1 MAIPGIP
8 TNFNVQQGNQQVF
21 LSWNISVGS
30 TSYQVQRSTDGV
42 TYTILASSTLNQYL
56 DTTVTIGTCYYY
68 QIASTNVSG
77 TSPYTAPQSVVPT
90 TSGEM
95 SLGEL
100 RLRAQQRADRVN
112 SNFVTTTEW
121 NSYIN
126 QCMFELYDLLIT
138 EYEDYFKAPSA
149 SFTVNGSSAI
159 WPLPNGVLSFTD
171 NSGSPFVAAPFY
183 KLLGVDLAVNTASNA
198 YVTVPKFN
206 FIDRNRFVYPNT
218 ASTIYGVFN
227 LRYRMMGNNLEFIPT
242 PSGNQI
248 IRIQYIPRMQMLLK
262 DTDVTVQGISGW
274 LEFVIVKAAYLAL
287 CKEESDTMNLEKQ
300 LQQIIERIQDSAMN
314 RDVGQPDTIS
324 DVRANGTWGNT
335 YGWNG
340 PIGGV

>member
-1 MAIPGIP
+1 MAIPGYP
-8 TNFNVQQGNQQVF
+8 VNFNVQQGNGQIF
-21 LSWNISVGS
+21 LSWNIAAGA
-30 TSYQVQRSTDGV
+30 TSYSVQRSLDGV
-42 TYTILASSTLNQYL
+42 AYTTLATPAVNNYL
-56 DTTVTIGTCYYY
+56 DTAVTLGTVYYY
-68 QIASTNVSG
+68 QIASVNVSG
-77 TSPYTAPQSVVPT
+77 TSIYTAPQSIVPT

-112 SNFVTTTEW
+112 SNFVTLTEW

-126 QCMFELYDLLIT
+126 QSMFELYDLLIT
-138 EYEDYFKAPSA
+138 EYEDYFKAPPA
-149 SFTVNGSSAI
+149 SFTVNGSSYV
-159 WPLPNGVLSFTD
+159 WPLPNGVLSFND
-171 NSGSPFVAAPFY
+171 NNGSAFVAPPFY
-183 KLLGVDLAVNTASNA
+183 KLLGVDLAVNSANNA

-206 FIDRNRFVYPNT
+206 FIDRNKFVYPNT

-248 IRIQYIPRMQMLLK
+248 IRIQYIPRMQQLLQ
-262 DTDVTVQGISGW
+262 DNDITVQGISGW

-300 LQQIIERIQDSAMN
+300 LQQVIERIQDSAMN
-314 RDVGQPDTIS
+314 RDAGQPDTIS
-324 DVRANGTWGNT
+324 DVRSNGTWGGS